1 MTCTFDYLWLL
12 HPRLCLHPPFLNCSN
27 QSGVI
32 AFGLVGICFSK
43 GGNGLVER
51 IAVAQVA
58 ADLCRVT
65 RTSMRVRQGGCTQL
79 DIQGKRLQ
87 VHCLDLC
94 RELHIV
100 QLSYIEIPATKSRPT
115 QENVCCC
122 LHHALSNHHPF
133 AMVVKRTCPQ
143 VRLEHR

>member
-1 MTCTFDYLWLL
+1 MELIWKPIRIRSDCVWLALYADFSL
-12 HPRLCLHPPFLNCSN
+12 HASFLHCGN
-27 QSGVI
+27 QSSVI
-32 AFGLVGICFSK
+32 AFGLVGICFGK

-87 VHCLDLC
+87 VHGLDLR
-94 RELHIV
+94 RELH
-100 QLSYIEIPATKSRPT
+100 
-115 QENVCCC
+115 
-122 LHHALSNHHPF
+122 
-133 AMVVKRTCPQ
+133 
-143 VRLEHR
+143 